1 MQFGNVAILVA
12 SNSRTVEIF
21 LKIFLNDFKKRHA
34 VPWNFYEEIKEHRRP
49 AMADKFTLRHRVE
62 PSLSEHARRRMSG
75 RSINT
80 RMIDQVLR
88 YGRECHTRHATIYAV
103 GHREIKEHGRFLEE
117 CAGIHVLC
125 SSDGTV
131 ITTYRNHDLRGL
143 RR

>member
-1 MQFGNVAILVA
+1 
-12 SNSRTVEIF
+12 
-21 LKIFLNDFKKRHA
+21 
-34 VPWNFYEEIKEHRRP
+34 
-49 AMADKFTLRHRVE
+49 MADRFVKHHTPVLTL
-62 PSLSEHARRRMSG
+62 SNHARRRMSG
-75 RSINT
+75 RSINE

-88 YGRECHTRHATIYAV
+88 FGRECHTRHTTIYAV
-103 GHREIKEHGRFLEE
+103 GQREIQEHGRFLEE